1 MGLKREFRN
10 FYKYI
15 KIKMLMHRFDKKIFL
30 LGTPWYGNLGDQAI
44 TLGEKYLLQRCF
56 KEYKIIE
63 IPYKIYMG
71 KWIKVFG
78 LEIKKSDII
87 FLQGGGNLGSLYP
100 HEEQLRRDV
109 IKKYKENKIIIM
121 PVSIFFHDNDFGK
134 LELEKS
140 KSIYNEHHNLTIISR
155 DEISF
160 SFAKKY
166 FYKVNNV
173 LAPDAAITLD
183 GILSNV
189 NIDRTGVQ
197 FFLREDIE
205 KILSEDIINEIKN
218 YLKKNGIEY
227 NISDTTV
234 PYEVKE
240 EKREKEV
247 FSRLIMA
254 KKSRLVITD
263 RYHGLIFAVITHTP
277 VIVFKSYDTKISSG
291 VKWFKTLD
299 WVYYLSENDVDNIFK
314 IIQYYCNNKEHI
326 VENKTKCK
334 ELIINTIKNC

>member
-1 MGLKREFRN
+1 M
-10 FYKYI
+10 
-15 KIKMLMHRFDKKIFL
+15 
-30 LGTPWYGNLGDQAI
+30 
-44 TLGEKYLLQRCF
+44 
-56 KEYKIIE
+56 
-63 IPYKIYMG
+63 
-71 KWIKVFG
+71 
-78 LEIKKSDII
+78 
-87 FLQGGGNLGSLYP
+87 
-100 HEEQLRRDV
+100 
-109 IKKYKENKIIIM
+109 
-121 PVSIFFHDNDFGK
+121 
-134 LELEKS
+134 
-140 KSIYNEHHNLTIISR
+140 
-155 DEISF
+155 
-160 SFAKKY
+160 
-166 FYKVNNV
+166 NNV

-218 YLKKNGIEY
+218 YLKKNGIQY